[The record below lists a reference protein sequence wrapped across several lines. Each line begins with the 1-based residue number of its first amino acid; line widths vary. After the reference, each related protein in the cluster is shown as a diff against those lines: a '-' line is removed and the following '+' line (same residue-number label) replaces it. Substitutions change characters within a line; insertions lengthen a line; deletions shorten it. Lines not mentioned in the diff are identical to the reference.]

1 MLSLKHQNREHLCQ
15 RNVKVVNNSI
25 LRIQLLLNNN
35 NLVGYH
41 LSNVLSES
49 SSSGNAFVQ
58 SSILDEEV
66 YCLVCTESV
75 LNRNLLNSGFGVL
88 LANTGMDL
96 HKNITLVDNP
106 LQ

>member
-35 NLVGYH
+35 NLVGY
-41 LSNVLSES
+41 VLSES

-75 LNRNLLNSGFGVL
+75 LNRNLLNSGFSVL